1 MMVAGKSRPEAGGT
15 MHGTERK
22 HERWIWTELIGF
34 DNTHADMGVEEYVDD
49 AGFTP
54 DGICLLLTSVDFVL
68 SHEGYDPAKV
78 LPPDVCARDGHDRN
92 PHRDRQEWTAGQLSE
107 LIAHL
112 HARGIK
118 AYLTVFTRFY
128 ANKYHHEWLSDHP
141 EALQIVRG
149 LGRAN
154 AVNALSRLAD
164 GTYFED
170 YFIRKLVEVLA
181 DYGFDGWHGADG
193 WGPLS
198 GPIYRV
204 SIGDDMIAQFTEATK
219 TTLPA
224 VVTRP
229 CDANVAA
236 LEARIEWL
244 WRNARH
250 EWIDFWAER
259 WARFWTKAMDA
270 LHTTGKSAFINSSW
284 GRAPWEALYRYGVDH
299 RRIAA
304 AGVDGV
310 IVETVAAG
318 LSMDPRPY
326 AADVT
331 RHADFLSMLML
342 MRAALPDQRLI
353 FLHNTHDTVEEWD
366 AIRHKPTLL
375 EKEIYALSNV
385 HHQRGDGSLRP
396 CADGFLVCLG
406 DGLDDWHWRWL
417 RQRWGLAWSGE
428 PVRALGATL
437 VWSNALIDAQTED
450 FTRTRGMVAH
460 RLAFELMTEGA
471 PVQCTAGLRDLGGMS
486 GAVLALNHHLLPRE
500 QLQNVLAYE
509 GGPVILIGRHADDL
523 PAPDVRID
531 DRSGPESLSL
541 FMYGAEA
548 DAPTI
553 AASNGPALPDDVM
566 TMDEP
571 MGYWDHFEFAP
582 VSPQFVRACA
592 QVIAEVSGAPR
603 LIEQADDVLL
613 MATEQATGRV
623 RVALKNKTRFYAR
636 PRVDMR
642 RNVADVE
649 ILTEY
654 PSLLVEPH
662 GSEFSVR
669 VPPEGITVV
678 EVEWA

>member
-1 MMVAGKSRPEAGGT
+1 
-15 MHGTERK
+15 MHGTGRE

-34 DNTHADMGVEEYVDD
+34 DNEQADMGVGEYVEA

-54 DGICLLLTSVDFVL
+54 RGVCLLLTSVDFVL
-68 SHEGYDPAKV
+68 SHEGFDPAKV

-92 PHRDRQEWTAGQLSE
+92 PHRERQEWTAGQLRE

-112 HARGIK
+112 RARGIK

-128 ANKYHHEWLSDHP
+128 NNKFHREWLSDHP
-141 EALQIVRG
+141 ETFQVFRG
-149 LGRAN
+149 LGPAH
-154 AVNALSRLAD
+154 AVNAVSRLAD

-170 YFIRKLVEVLA
+170 YFVPQLVRTLE
-181 DYGFDGWHGADG
+181 DFGFDGWHGADG

-198 GPIYRV
+198 GAIYRT
-204 SIGDDMIAQFTEATK
+204 SIGDDMAGQFAEATEIA
-219 TTLPA
+219 LPG

-229 CDANVAA
+229 CDEDVEA
-236 LEARIEWL
+236 LEARIEWI
-244 WRNARH
+244 WQNARQ
-250 EWIDFWAER
+250 EWIDFWADR
-259 WARFWTKAMDA
+259 WTQFWTKALDA
-270 LHTTGKSAFINSSW
+270 LHAAGKTAFINSSW
-284 GRAPWEALYRYGVDH
+284 GRAPWESLYRYGVDH
-299 RRIAA
+299 RRIAE

-318 LSMDPRPY
+318 LSMDPRPC

-385 HHQRGDGSLRP
+385 HQQRADGSLRP

-406 DGLDDWHWRWL
+406 DGLDDGHWRWL
-417 RQRWGLAWSGE
+417 RERWELAWSGD
-428 PVRALGATL
+428 PVRTLGATL
-437 VWSNALIDAQTED
+437 VWSNALIDAQNAY
-450 FTRTRGMVAH
+450 FTRTRGMAAH

-471 PVQCTAGLRDLGGMS
+471 PVQSTADI
-486 GAVLALNHHLLPRE
+486 GALEGVTGALLVLNHHLLPRE
-500 QLQNVLAYE
+500 ELARVLGYE
-509 GGPVILIGRHADDL
+509 AGPVILIGRTGPDL
-523 PAPDVRID
+523 PEPDVQID
-531 DRSGPESLSL
+531 DRSGPGSLSCAI
-541 FMYGAEA
+541 YGAEV
-548 DAPTI
+548 DAPEI
-553 AASNGPALPDDVM
+553 AAWDAPALPDDVM
-566 TMDEP
+566 AMDEP

-582 VSPQFVRACA
+582 VSPDFIRTCA
-592 QVIAEVSGAPR
+592 KVIAEASDAP
-603 LIEQADDVLL
+603 LVIEQADDVLV
-613 MATEQATGRV
+613 MATEQAGGAV

-636 PRVDMR
+636 PRIDMR
-642 RNVADVE
+642 REIARVA

-654 PSLLVEPH
+654 PSLLVQPG

-678 EVEWA
+678 EIEWA